1 VAVDEQVEALDVG
14 HPLVLQPR
22 RQRRGRRVRCLLL
35 GFAIRSCWG
44 SLATGSGSERREVP
58 EAGRYAL
65 SRMRRS
71 SLRAGEPREGLP
83 CAHPMLLREGDMNE
97 AGRGRDEHINIAR
110 DKPCAPQAAL
120 PVRRVLRY
128 VQRKL
133 RCPST
138 TAQFQVS

>member
-71 SLRAGEPREGLP
+71 RPRGSSLRAGEPREGLP

-97 AGRGRDEHINIAR
+97 AGRGRD
-110 DKPCAPQAAL
+110 KPCAPRHSFRF
-120 PVRRVLRY
+120 PDIR
-128 VQRKL
+128 
-133 RCPST
+133 
-138 TAQFQVS
+138 